1 MNGIYKLI
9 YSEAGIRL
17 IFFFFVISIM
27 AIWEILRPKRQ
38 LIENKIRRWK
48 KNLLIIII
56 DSITLK
62 LVFPVTLVSIAAG
75 AEAAHWGLL
84 NHFEISRPV
93 AFIMG
98 FLAMDLSIYLQ
109 HLMFHAVPILWRLH
123 MVHHADMD
131 IDVTTGL
138 RFHPLEMILSLA
150 IKMATISAIG
160 PPPLAVL
167 AFEVALN
174 ASSLFNHGNVNIAEK
189 IDKYLRLF
197 VVTPDMHRV
206 HHSVIIRETNSN
218 FGFNFPWWD
227 RIFGTYRAQPIMGHE
242 QITIGLS
249 HIRYESTLGILG
261 VLALPFTGDQGPYP
275 INRSGAD
282 PRLLKK
288 S

>member
-9 YSEAGIRL
+9 HSEAGIRL
-17 IFFFFVISIM
+17 VFFFLVISIM
-27 AIWEILRPKRQ
+27 AIWETLRPKRR
-38 LIENKIRRWK
+38 LVENKIRRWK

-56 DSITLK
+56 DSLTLK

-75 AEAAHWGLL
+75 AEAAKWGLL
-84 NHFEISRPV
+84 NHFEVSKAV
-93 AFIMG
+93 AFIIG

-160 PPPLAVL
+160 TPPLAVL

-174 ASSLFNHGNVNIAEK
+174 TSSLFNHGNVNIAEK

-227 RIFGTYRAQPIMGHE
+227 RIFGTYRGQPVMGHE

-249 HIRYESTLGILG
+249 HIRHESKLGIFGL
-261 VLALPFTGDQGPYP
+261 LALPFTGDQGPYP